1 METDKRLPNLSVM
14 DIAEICGVARST
26 VSYWIARKSLQA
38 CRFGKKHLVTVD
50 DLIFFLKSEGQSIP
64 KILLEQVG
72 GIYPQH
78 FKLLKPCWEFWED
91 QSHGK
96 NCQHCVVFTRKVR
109 ECFSAKGNQNLP
121 CPIRCIECQY
131 FNEYYGPRVAFIHQ
145 IVKPAAV
152 YKDLY
157 LWSGNKAWAELCG
170 VGVGELIGAG
180 IEEFVHPD
188 SLKTVISYDKRRV
201 QGDPAVPDRYQV
213 ALSPKSGGKIE
224 VYLAISPLTR
234 PANTWLAVAEEVRKE
249 TGNSKLEQGMRKITE
264 LDVG

>member
-1 METDKRLPNLSVM
+1 M

-38 CRFGKKHLVTVD
+38 CRSGKKHLVTVD

-234 PANTWLAVAEEVRKE
+234 PANTWLAVAEEVRK
-249 TGNSKLEQGMRKITE
+249 KITNHLQNQYE
-264 LDVG
+264 NMPHNKKAD